1 MVDLH
6 FFLTLIFLPDKISS
20 TKFYINVSIV
30 FIVENNLS
38 YLIAIMINESSAFQ
52 TARVINIDTVQRI
65 YSETNILSKTM
76 PVVSVGETLMGVSW
90 NRGYD
95 VICFIIDYSV
105 CELFKSAN
113 DLKFVKVHSSRIS

>member
-1 MVDLH
+1 M
-6 FFLTLIFLPDKISS
+6 
-20 TKFYINVSIV
+20 
-30 FIVENNLS
+30 
-38 YLIAIMINESSAFQ
+38 SSAFQ
-52 TARVINIDTVQRI
+52 TANAISIDTVQRI

-95 VICFIIDYSV
+95 VIRFIIVYSV

-113 DLKFVKVHSSRIS
+113 K